1 MDGLMSHGLGTTGP
15 EATSSTPPGPRVP
28 VAITGAADGG
38 PELGP
43 LRVLLVEDDSADA
56 LLVEDTLADTG
67 LRASLQWVR
76 SLPEARGPLSA
87 NPMPDCV
94 LLDLHLGES
103 QGMAAL
109 RQVLEWAPGA
119 AVVVLTGLAESQ
131 AGTAAV
137 AAGAQDYLSKDQL
150 EADRLGRAIRYAV
163 QRRQVQQAVAALQV
177 QQMMAQENAR
187 LERGLLPRPRVSNPR
202 LRVLSRYRPGRAHSL
217 LGGDFFDVVETGD
230 GLVHAVI
237 GDVAGHGPASAA
249 LGVSLRVA
257 WRSFVLAGARG
268 ARVVELLE
276 ELLAGEHGGSEMF
289 VTLITAT
296 LFPDRPV
303 ARVVRAGHPGF
314 LLHGNGEVRLVEPPG
329 GLGVGMVPGLAGW
342 REHDVPLPPGS
353 SLVLFTDG
361 LFEGQIDTEG
371 RRLDLTGLLRLAQGH
386 CTLPAGD
393 FVDTLITDVEAASL
407 QHGGLADD
415 VAVIH
420 LGWTPT

>member
-1 MDGLMSHGLGTTGP
+1 MSHGLGAAGL
-15 EATSSTPPGPRVP
+15 EASSPALPGPRVP
-28 VAITGAADGG
+28 VPVYGAAGGG

-56 LLVEDTLADTG
+56 ILVEDTLADTG
-67 LRASLQWVR
+67 LRAALQWVR

-87 NPMPDCV
+87 QPMPDCV
-94 LLDLHLGES
+94 LLDLNLGES
-103 QGMAAL
+103 QGLAVL

-131 AGTAAV
+131 AGSAAL

-150 EADRLGRAIRYAV
+150 ESDRLGRAIRYAV

-177 QQMMAQENAR
+177 EQMRAQENAR

-202 LRVLSRYRPGRAHSL
+202 LRIVARYRPGRAHSL
-217 LGGDFFDVVETGD
+217 LGGDFYDVVETGD

-257 WRSFVLAGARG
+257 WRSFVLAGTRG
-268 ARVVELLE
+268 ARVLELLE
-276 ELLAGEHGGSEMF
+276 ELLSGEEGGSEMF
-289 VTLITAT
+289 VTLTTAT

-303 ARVVRAGHPGF
+303 AEVVRAGHPGF
-314 LLHGNGEVRLVEPPG
+314 LLHGRSEVRLVEPPG
-329 GLGVGMVPGLAGW
+329 GLGVGMVPGLATW
-342 REHDVPLPPGS
+342 REHEVPLPPGS

-361 LFEGQIDTEG
+361 LFEGQIDSGG
-371 RRLDLTGLLRLAQGH
+371 RRLDLTGLLRLAQSH
-386 CTLPAGD
+386 RTRSPDD

-407 QHGGLADD
+407 QHGGLDDD
-415 VAVIH
+415 VAVLH
-420 LGWTPT
+420 LGWTPA

>member
-15 EATSSTPPGPRVP
+15 EATSFTAPGPRVP
-28 VAITGAADGG
+28 VAITGAAAGG

-103 QGMAAL
+103 QGMAVL

-187 LERGLLPRPRVSNPR
+187 LERGLLPRPRVSNPH

>member
-1 MDGLMSHGLGTTGP
+1 MDGLMSHGLEATGL
-15 EATSSTPPGPRVP
+15 EATSPALPGPRIPVP
-28 VAITGAADGG
+28 VDGAADGG

-87 NPMPDCV
+87 KPEPDCV
-94 LLDLHLGES
+94 LLDLNLGES
-103 QGMAAL
+103 QGMAVL

-131 AGTAAV
+131 AGTAAL

-150 EADRLGRAIRYAV
+150 ESDRLGRAIRYAV

-177 QQMMAQENAR
+177 EQMRAQENAR
-187 LERGLLPRPRVSNPR
+187 LERGLLPRPRVSNPG
-202 LRVLSRYRPGRAHSL
+202 LRVVARYRPGRAHSL
-217 LGGDFFDVVETGD
+217 LGGDFYDVVETGD

-257 WRSFVLAGARG
+257 WRSFVLAGTRG

-276 ELLAGEHGGSEMF
+276 ELLAGEDGGSEMF
-289 VTLITAT
+289 VTLTTAT

-303 ARVVRAGHPGF
+303 AQVVRAGHPGF
-314 LLHGNGEVRLVEPPG
+314 LLHGRGEVRLVEPPG
-329 GLGVGMVPGLAGW
+329 GLGVGMVPGLGTW
-342 REHDVPLPPGS
+342 REHEVALPPGS

-361 LFEGQIDTEG
+361 LFEGQIDAGG

-386 CTLPAGD
+386 RERSPDD

-407 QHGGLADD
+407 QHGGLDDD